1 MAVKKTDTVK
11 KLSHAIVY
19 DSESLAEIDVNKIRN
34 NPLQPRL
41 HVDDKSLDELAKSI
55 QRQGL
60 IQPISV
66 IKKDDQYIL
75 QAGQRRWLAHKK
87 MGLKKIKA
95 IISKESTLTK
105 NEDEKSLF
113 EIAISENLQREDLD
127 PLELAISLQNV
138 LDKKLYKNREML
150 SKVIG
155 KSASYVGK
163 VLKILALDSEI
174 IEDLKMNKSV
184 NDIESLYE
192 IQKISD
198 KKEQKRVYDD
208 FVTKKIDREGLRE
221 LNRSKKDT
229 KEKKVPYAFEN
240 RAKNVKFQYDTS
252 TLTDEEIRNINK
264 ELVEVL
270 DKYFPDLYS

>member
-1 MAVKKTDTVK
+1 MPVTNTNKSNKI
-11 KLSHAIVY
+11 SHAIVF
-19 DSESLAEIDVNKIRN
+19 DSESLAEIDVDKIRN

-66 IKKDDQYIL
+66 IKKDDHYVL

-113 EIAISENLQREDLD
+113 EIAISENIQREDLD

-221 LNRSKKDT
+221 LSRSKKDT
-229 KEKKVPYAFEN
+229 KEKKVPYSFEN